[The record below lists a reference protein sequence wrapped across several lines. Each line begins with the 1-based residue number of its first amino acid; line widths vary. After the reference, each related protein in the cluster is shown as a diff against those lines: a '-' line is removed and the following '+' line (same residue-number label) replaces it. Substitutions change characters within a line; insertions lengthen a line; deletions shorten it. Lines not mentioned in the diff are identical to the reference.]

1 MFKFH
6 IETRVSFWT
15 TVLELNF
22 FMTLDQLNL
31 ELISCAKCARLVEWR
46 EQVGR
51 EKRAAYKL
59 ETYWAKPV
67 PGFGDSNARVLILG
81 LAPGAHGSNRTGR
94 MFTGDSS
101 GNFLYPALYRAGF
114 ASSGVSVNREDG
126 LELHDCYITAAGRCA
141 PPDNKPTTNELQNC
155 KPWLVQELELLPK
168 VRVILALGKI
178 AHDTMLEFFKLQKS
192 KHPFG
197 HALEYTL
204 PDGKILLDSYH
215 VSQQNTQTGK
225 LTIEMFDAILERAKV
240 LCAKNTTS

>member
-1 MFKFH
+1 MGLS
-6 IETRVSFWT
+6 E
-15 TVLELNF
+15 
-22 FMTLDQLNL
+22 LNL
-31 ELISCAKCARLVEWR
+31 ELISCTKCPRLVEWR

-67 PGFGDSNARVLILG
+67 PGFGDVNARVLILG

-101 GNFLYPALYRAGF
+101 GNFLYPALHRAGF
-114 ASSGVSVNREDG
+114 ASSAVSKNLEDG
-126 LELHDCYITAAGRCA
+126 LELYDCYITAAGRCA
-141 PPDNKPTTNELQNC
+141 PPDNKPTPLELQNC
-155 KPWLVQELELLPK
+155 RPWLEQELELLPN
-168 VRVILALGKI
+168 VAVILALGKI
-178 AHDTMLEFFKLQKS
+178 AHDTMHGFYKLQKS

-197 HALEYTL
+197 HALEYVL

-225 LTIEMFDAILERAKV
+225 LTVDMFDAILERAKA
-240 LCAKNTTS
+240 LMQT

>member
-15 TVLELNF
+15 TALELNF

-225 LTIEMFDAILERAKV
+225 LTVEMFDAILERSKV
-240 LCAKNTTS
+240 LCAENRTS

>member
-1 MFKFH
+1 MG
-6 IETRVSFWT
+6 
-15 TVLELNF
+15 LEE
-22 FMTLDQLNL
+22 LNL
-31 ELISCAKCARLVEWR
+31 ELISCEKCPRLVQWR

-51 EKRAAYKL
+51 EKRAAYKDQ
-59 ETYWAKPV
+59 TYWAKPV

-101 GNFLYPALYRAGF
+101 GNFLYPALHRAGF

-141 PPDNKPTTNELQNC
+141 PPDNKPTSLELHNC
-155 KPWLVQELELLPK
+155 RQWLEQELELLPK
-168 VRVILALGKI
+168 IHVILALGKI
-178 AHDTMLEFFKLQKS
+178 AHDTMLEFYKLQKS

-197 HALEYTL
+197 HALEYVL

-215 VSQQNTQTGK
+215 VSQQNTLTGK
-225 LTIEMFDAILERAKV
+225 LTVEMFAAILERAKA
-240 LCAKNTTS
+240 LGLKR